1 MVYSHLGFLVFWPQ
15 TNFMQ
20 ISFFPAYVDCDPATC
35 FQSFHATTWPFITR
49 QRRKQVEVLHCAM
62 NKHFCNCCW
71 KTDTTQCFFSANL
84 FTTKTIVTR
93 FLVLEQQFYHRHNE
107 KNIYFRN
114 QRDKYTSAQTIIIWW
129 KWNWQDTKMV
139 QFFHKD
145 GAYPKFAS
153 IWKGGCV
160 VNRLL

>member
-1 MVYSHLGFLVFWPQ
+1 
-15 TNFMQ
+15 MQ

-84 FTTKTIVTR
+84 FTTKTITR
-93 FLVLEQQFYHRHNE
+93 KIYTSDIGE
-107 KNIYFRN
+107 KNILQLKPSYGESEIDKIQKWYSSFIKMGLTQSSHQSGKGDVLWTGYCKVLLHNYFH
-114 QRDKYTSAQTIIIWW
+114 
-129 KWNWQDTKMV
+129 V
-139 QFFHKD
+139 QGPPRQSSVLSCDMH
-145 GAYPKFAS
+145 AH
-153 IWKGGCV
+153 CC
-160 VNRLL
+160 